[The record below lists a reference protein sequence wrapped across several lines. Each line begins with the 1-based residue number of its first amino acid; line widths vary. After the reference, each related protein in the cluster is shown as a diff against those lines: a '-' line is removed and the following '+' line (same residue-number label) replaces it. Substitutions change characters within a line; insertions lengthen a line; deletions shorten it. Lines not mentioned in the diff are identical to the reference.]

1 MEEGRRNGELTDS
14 MPVSDMVSY
23 FSMCERALVT
33 DWCMNNGSFS
43 LAEFSRKVF
52 PVMLEGLKKQ

>member
-1 MEEGRRNGELTDS
+1 MRRKGELTD
-14 MPVSDMVSY
+14 DMTVTEMVK
-23 FSMCERALVT
+23 FFGFGERALIT